1 MRREFT
7 ANVTHELKTPLTSIS
22 GYAEIIA
29 SGLVKPDDI
38 PNFANKIHKES
49 GRLLSLISDIMELSQ
64 LDEKF
69 SDENL
74 SLLTLQGLR
83 PRLLRISVQMPKST
97 ELQSLLIQKLPS

>member
-38 PNFANKIHKES
+38 PNFANKFT
-49 GRLLSLISDIMELSQ
+49 RNRAD
-64 LDEKF
+64 F
-69 SDENL
+69 
-74 SLLTLQGLR
+74 SLL
-83 PRLLRISVQMPKST
+83 
-97 ELQSLLIQKLPS
+97 